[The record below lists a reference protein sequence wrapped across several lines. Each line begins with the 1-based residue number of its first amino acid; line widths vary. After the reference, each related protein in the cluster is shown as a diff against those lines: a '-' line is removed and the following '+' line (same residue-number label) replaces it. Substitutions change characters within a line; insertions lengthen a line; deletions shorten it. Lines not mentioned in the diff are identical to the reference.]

1 MAPWRHNS
9 TSTFVG
15 IPRALFL
22 ITIKKGKIM
31 ICSVPR
37 LQEHKHTP
45 DFEYEYELFLEFVKK
60 KYKPGFSALNFCKA
74 RGMLTKEM
82 NDIYRTFTNLS
93 ICTLTECRNKAMG
106 SYIEED
112 YTFSIRCLRWLE
124 RKGKASTVDFLN
136 LALSYRAIFDYKK
149 AIHYY
154 QKCLRGKYR
163 FEAQQALMDIA
174 DNLIFPIAER
184 SLKDKLKLI
193 DYQIEQIKLDNRVD
207 EKPLLYFLFGKR
219 ELLLG
224 NFYKAENCFLA
235 ALKYDPDYLSA
246 CEELSELYINHLDN
260 NAKAEPYLARLKDKS
275 LNVSLFLFDQHD
287 TNTLGTVEDL
297 TFLARKPMITN
308 TIPEYKQDLSNPRW
322 RKGLYV
328 AYQGCLNDCYFERIE
343 SLDSW
348 LKNNE
353 LTLEDL
359 INLIKEFGK

>member
-1 MAPWRHNS
+1 
-9 TSTFVG
+9 
-15 IPRALFL
+15 
-22 ITIKKGKIM
+22 M

-37 LQEHKHTP
+37 FEEYKCTP

-60 KYKPGFSALNFCKA
+60 KYKPGFSALYFCKA
-74 RGMLTKEM
+74 RGILTKEM
-82 NDIYRTFTNLS
+82 NDIYQTFTNLS
-93 ICTLTECRNKAMG
+93 VCTLAECRNKAMG

-136 LALSYRAIFDYKK
+136 LALSYRAVFNYKK

-154 QKCLRGKYR
+154 QKCLKGKYR
-163 FEAQQALMDIA
+163 FEALQALNDIA
-174 DNLIFPIAER
+174 DSLIFPIAER

-193 DYQIEQIKLDNRVD
+193 DYQIEQIKLDNRED

-224 NFYKAENCFLA
+224 NFRKAESFFLES
-235 ALKYDPDYLSA
+235 LQFDSNYLLA
-246 CEELSELYINHLDN
+246 CEELSELYTNHLDDD
-260 NAKAEPYLARLKDKS
+260 AKVEPYLAKLKDKS

-308 TIPEYKQDLSNPRW
+308 TIPEYKQDLTNPRW
-322 RKGLYV
+322 RKGLYI
-328 AYQGCLNDCYFERIE
+328 AFQGCLERDYFERE

-359 INLIKEFGK
+359 INLINEFGE